1 MKIIKNKF
9 KNLLIIEGQLHE
21 DKRGYLREV
30 YLKKL
35 IKKKFKLLVNKKGI
49 ALRETYLPLHLHPV
63 FKKNKSKKLPNC
75 EQISKYSFDIPS
87 GLKLKANQIKYI
99 AKTIEKIA
107 SSLV

>member
-35 IKKKFKLLVNKKGI
+35 NPLSYKNFSLRRSSIFIKF
-49 ALRETYLPLHLHPV
+49 Y
-63 FKKNKSKKLPNC
+63 FS
-75 EQISKYSFDIPS
+75 
-87 GLKLKANQIKYI
+87 QIKLFLLL
-99 AKTIEKIA
+99 KPNNLDKI
-107 SSLV
+107 